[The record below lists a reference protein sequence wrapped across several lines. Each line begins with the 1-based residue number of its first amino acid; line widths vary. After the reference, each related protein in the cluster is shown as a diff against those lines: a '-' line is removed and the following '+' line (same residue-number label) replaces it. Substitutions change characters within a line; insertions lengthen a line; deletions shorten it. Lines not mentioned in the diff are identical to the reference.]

1 MSLKPMLAYQKL
13 PDLEALRY
21 PLVASPKIDGIRC
34 LIVDGVAVSRSL
46 KPIRNKFVQS
56 ILGRPELNGLDG
68 ELVVGEPTDP
78 DVYLRTNSGVMSI
91 EGEPDFRYL
100 VFDRWDRGGRPWN
113 SNEVKFTISLD
124 SMDDDLRSQI
134 FQHFVCENPEEV
146 LAYEQHCLS
155 QGYEG
160 LILRDPDAPYKF
172 GRSTLKEQALLKL
185 KRFVDGEFQIVE
197 VIEAFENQNEATINE
212 LGRTQR
218 SAAQAGR
225 TEGKGYLGRLTCVTE
240 DGLKFGVGTFK
251 GLTIEDKASIWN
263 RRDEYIGLWAKVKH
277 FEHGQKDVPRHP
289 VFLGFR
295 DKEDL

>member
-1 MSLKPMLAYQKL
+1 MNLKPMLAYQKM

-21 PLVASPKIDGIRC
+21 PLIASPKIDGIRC
-34 LIVDGVAVSRSL
+34 LIVDGVAMSRSL

-68 ELVVGEPTDP
+68 ELVVGSPSDP

-91 EGEPDFRYL
+91 EGEPDFKYL
-100 VFDRWDRGGRPWN
+100 VFDRWDRIGRWGRN
-113 SNEVKFTISLD
+113 WV
-124 SMDDDLRSQI
+124 RSRLLGWQLYGLERI
-134 FQHFVCENPEEV
+134 EEHEFRECASPEEV

-160 LILRDPDAPYKF
+160 LILRDPEAPYKF

-212 LGRTQR
+212 LGHIQR
-218 SAAQAGR
+218 STAQAGR
-225 TEGKGYLGRLTCVTE
+225 TEGKGYLGRFTCVTE

-251 GLTIEDKASIWN
+251 GLTIEDKTAIWN
-263 RRDEYIGLWAKVKH
+263 HRDKYIGLWAKVKY